1 MEGILSFDEVLKQ
14 TDSRNRFLLLG
25 NGFSMAYDHNRFSF
39 TSLLD
44 SAIEK
49 GIIKADSSIHKMF
62 KVLETADFEYIMRLL
77 EDTNKTIDCYC
88 DGKKLEIQELLSND
102 SENLKKY
109 LVEIITNNHPEKI
122 TEIENYRFDSTMSFL
137 ENFEKIY
144 TLNYDLL
151 LYWNIVKINEKSKKG
166 DIFRDGFGSAID
178 DSGEIVYKNK
188 SSSNKQNIFYL
199 HGGLHLFDKRTDF
212 LKITYKSASPLKEQI
227 LERLKKGIYPIFISE
242 GTAESKRQKI
252 IHNSYLSSAYKS
264 LQNIGSIG
272 NGSSLILFG
281 TTLKSNDEHIKNAII
296 DNKVDRIYIGINPNK
311 INEIEK
317 LKDDFELSGKQ
328 VFLYN
333 YKDVEIWTK
342 AKTSDK

>member
-14 TDSRNRFLLLG
+14 TDGRNRFLLLG

-49 GIIKADSSIHKMF
+49 GIIKADSAIHKMF

-122 TEIENYRFDSTMSFL
+122 TEIEDSQFESVMEFIG
-137 ENFEKIY
+137 NFTKIY
-144 TLNYDLL
+144 SLNYDLL
-151 LYWNIVKINEKSKKG
+151 LYWSIIKFNDKSKK
-166 DIFRDGFGSAID
+166 DIFKDGFGLSLD
-178 DSGEIVYKNK
+178 NSSEIVYKNK
-188 SSSNKQNIFYL
+188 ADNNGQNTFYL
-199 HGGLHLFDKRTDF
+199 HGGLHLFDTKTDF
-212 LKITYKSASPLKEQI
+212 IKITYKSTHPLKEQI
-227 LERLKKGIYPIFISE
+227 VERLKNGIYPIFISE
-242 GTAESKRQKI
+242 GTAENKRQKI
-252 IHNSYLSSAYKS
+252 IHNSYLNSAYKS
-264 LQNIGSIG
+264 LQTIGKKG

-281 TTLKSNDEHIKNAII
+281 TALKSNDEHIKNAII
-296 DNKVDRIYIGINPNK
+296 DNKVDKVYIGINPDK
-311 INEIEK
+311 INEVEK
-317 LKDDFELSGKQ
+317 LKNDFELSGKQ

-333 YKDVEIWTK
+333 YKNVEIWTK
-342 AKTSDK
+342 PKTSDR